1 MLLRIVRGFD
11 GLQDIERHLGIA
23 YDVTM
28 EMLAAAE
35 NGSGGARARNLDP
48 IGAQA
53 LRTAKRFRRKELDLG
68 ALGSPARLLDL
79 AEERFGV
86 RSLELGYWAR
96 SGVERPW
103 IEGPRLA
110 STG

>member
-1 MLLRIVRGFD
+1 
-11 GLQDIERHLGIA
+11 
-23 YDVTM
+23 M

-35 NGSGGARARNLDP
+35 NGSSGARARSLDP

-53 LRTAKRFRRKELDLG
+53 LRTAKRFRRRELDLG

-103 IEGPRLA
+103 IEGRRLA